1 MSTKINRNWRTVV
14 EQLRSRGVS
23 VAIPLLWGG
32 MTEASIDDIGL
43 FLEDRELFD
52 ANRLGMTREEV
63 RDYSDTEG
71 MIRCSGTTAAGTR
84 CKNTFP
90 KALFYE
96 PQRWL
101 ELKRVG
107 WLCHCHRKGGADG

>member
-84 CKNTFP
+84 CKNVFP
-90 KALFYE
+90 KVLYYE
-96 PQRWL
+96 PELWL
-101 ELKRVG
+101 KLRRDG